1 MNEFRATV
9 AIVRRH
15 IDRHFAID
23 WAMQFGIVAAIAF
36 AFTQT
41 FAHPLFPLAIASV
54 LAAASAAER
63 SHAESLRRLTFFAM
77 PLYGRQLARAH
88 AIAPSLLALAIPAGY
103 AAGSIARTHEF
114 PAALLATMFGAALVS
129 TLVALSSIFRD
140 GLRASLYVVLAAIV
154 GVAVTLPFVLQ
165 ADYGLA
171 LSAALAAIA
180 AFFALRAFGE
190 TLARYDPLPLSP

>member
-36 AFTQT
+36 AFTKT

-54 LAAASAAER
+54 LAAA

-190 TLARYDPLPLSP
+190 TLARYDPLPAL